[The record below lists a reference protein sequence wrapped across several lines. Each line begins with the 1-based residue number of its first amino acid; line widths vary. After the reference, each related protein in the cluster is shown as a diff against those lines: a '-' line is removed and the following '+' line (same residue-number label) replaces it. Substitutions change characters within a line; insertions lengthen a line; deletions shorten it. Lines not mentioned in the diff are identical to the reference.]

1 MNLNRTEPETARYLV
16 WVRRIFLAAGCF
28 VALGLASCTPRG
40 EPPPVTDEEAALL
53 QNKRASGL
61 MRVGN
66 ELRDQGNLEDAANM
80 YYRAGRADSKSPLPP
95 AALGNVLRCLG
106 RTTEAE
112 QAFGEALK
120 RNRYS
125 GVALQGYGILM
136 IEKGEPDTAIAALDA
151 AIDDEAAD
159 FRVYNVLGIAYDS
172 LGDHAQAQNHY
183 LSGLE
188 LAPRSRSL
196 RNNMALSLALQERYD
211 AAIDQIRQ
219 VPTGD
224 EVNKS
229 HLHNLALI
237 YGLAGRI
244 EEAAQTLREILP
256 EADVANNLAFYQT
269 LRAMPPDQR
278 RKAVLDTVL
287 NSVFTGCGAAGS
299 LPKS

>member
-1 MNLNRTEPETARYLV
+1 MT
-16 WVRRIFLAAGCF
+16 AGCCA
-28 VALGLASCTPRG
+28 ALGLAACTPRG
-40 EPPPVTDEEAALL
+40 EPPPVSDEEAALL
-53 QNKRASGL
+53 QNKRASEL

-66 ELRDQGNLEDAANM
+66 ELRDKGNLEDAAGM
-80 YYRAGRADSKSPLPP
+80 YYRAGRADSRSPLPP
-95 AALGNVLRCLG
+95 AALGDVLRRLG

-112 QAFGEALK
+112 QAFSEALK

-136 IEKGEPDTAIAALDA
+136 IEKGEPETAIAVLDA

-159 FRVYNVLGIAYDS
+159 FRVYNVLGIAYDK
-172 LGDHAQAQNHY
+172 LGDHAQAQNNY
-183 LSGLE
+183 LAGLE
-188 LAPRSRSL
+188 LTPGSRSL

-219 VPTGD
+219 VWTGD
-224 EVNKS
+224 EVDKS
-229 HLHNLALI
+229 FLHNLALI

-244 EEAAQTLREILP
+244 EEAAQTLRDILP
-256 EADVANNLAFYQT
+256 EPDVVNNLAFYQT

-287 NSVFTGCGAAGS
+287 NSVFIGNGTTGS
-299 LPKS
+299 PPKS

>member
-1 MNLNRTEPETARYLV
+1 MNLNRTEPEIAHRLV
-16 WVRRIFLAAGCF
+16 WVRRLFLTMGCCA
-28 VALGLASCTPRG
+28 ALGVAACTPRG
-40 EPPPVTDEEAALL
+40 EPPPVSDEEAALQ
-53 QNKRASGL
+53 QNKRASEL
-61 MRVGN
+61 MRVGDD
-66 ELRDQGNLEDAANM
+66 LRNNGNLEDAANM

-95 AALGNVLRCLG
+95 AALGDMLRRLG
-106 RTTEAE
+106 RTEEAE

-136 IEKGEPDTAIAALDA
+136 IAKGEPDTAIALLDA

-172 LGDHAQAQNHY
+172 LGDHAQAQNLY
-183 LSGLE
+183 LAGLE
-188 LAPRSRSL
+188 LVPRSRSL

-219 VPTGD
+219 TWTGD
-224 EVNKS
+224 EVDKS
-229 HLHNLALI
+229 VLHNLALI

-244 EEAAQTLREILP
+244 EEAAQALRKILP

-287 NSVFTGCGAAGS
+287 SSLFIDTGANES
-299 LPKS
+299 PPKS